1 MRLNYL
7 ELLAVATTSL
17 TTETEGLKFR
27 WLWTDERS
35 RGVIFQSL
43 VILGLAIF
51 IAFIVSNTIA
61 NLQKAGLASGFGF
74 LDEPAFFDINQRMIE
89 YTSQSTF
96 GRALIVGFLNTIL
109 VSALGII
116 AATLIGF
123 SAGVMRL
130 SHNWILSKLVTTY
143 VEFTR
148 NVPVLLQII
157 FWWAILTGLPKV
169 RDSLSFGNA
178 IFLNNRGFRM
188 PSPEPETGFVW
199 VFAVFVAG
207 VIATAIIAKW
217 AHKRQDK
224 TGQTFPTVWVGL
236 ALIIGLSVIVY
247 FILGQ
252 PLAWDVPERTR
263 FNFRGGINVTPELIA
278 LWFALSTYTGAFI
291 SENVRA
297 GIMAVSKG
305 QTEAAFALGLRRN
318 QTMRLIIIPQALR
331 VIIPPLTSQYL
342 NLTKNSSLAIA
353 IGYQDLVSIGGT
365 ILNQSGQ
372 ALEVVGIWMA
382 VYLSLSLLTSA
393 YMNWYNKRIALV
405 ER

>member
-1 MRLNYL
+1 M
-7 ELLAVATTSL
+7 ATTTP
-17 TTETEGLKFR
+17 TTETKGLEIR
-27 WLWTDERS
+27 RLWTDERY
-35 RGVIFQSL
+35 RGIIFQFL
-43 VILGLAIF
+43 VVLGLALF
-51 IAFIVSNTIA
+51 IAFIVSNTLT
-61 NLQKAGLASGFGF
+61 NLQKAGLASGYGF
-74 LDEPAFFDINQRMIE
+74 LEDPAFFDINQRLIE

-96 GRALIVGFLNTIL
+96 GRALVVGLLNTIL
-109 VSALGII
+109 VSAMGII

-130 SHNWILSKLVTTY
+130 SNNWILSRLVTAY
-143 VEFTR
+143 VEMTR

-169 RDSLSFGNA
+169 RDSLSLGDA
-178 IFLNNRGFRM
+178 VYLNNRGFRM
-188 PSPEPETGFVW
+188 PAPILESGFGW
-199 VFAVFVAG
+199 VFGAFIVGA
-207 VIATAIIAKW
+207 IATFIIAKW
-217 AHKRQDK
+217 AKRRQDE
-224 TGQTFPTVWVGL
+224 TGQTFPMLWVGL
-236 ALIIGLSVIVY
+236 ALIIGLPVIVH

-252 PLAWDVPERTR
+252 PLTWDMPERGR
-263 FNFRGGINVTPELIA
+263 FNFEGGFNVTPELIA
-278 LWFALSTYTGAFI
+278 LWFALSTYTGSFI

-305 QTEAAFALGLRRN
+305 QSEAAFALGLRPN
-318 QTMRLIIIPQALR
+318 QTMRLIVIPQALR

-382 VYLSLSLLTSA
+382 VYLTLSLLTSG

>member
-1 MRLNYL
+1 M
-7 ELLAVATTSL
+7 AITTVTGDSGGI
-17 TTETEGLKFR
+17 EVR
-27 WLWTDERS
+27 RLWTDERS
-35 RGVIFQSL
+35 RGIIFQLL
-43 VILGLAIF
+43 VVLGLAAF
-51 IAFIVSNTIA
+51 IAFIVSNTLT
-61 NLQKAGLASGFGF
+61 NLQNAGLASGYGF
-74 LDEPAFFDINQRMIE
+74 LSEPAFFDINQRLIE

-96 GRALIVGFLNTIL
+96 GRALIVGLLNTIL

-123 SAGVMRL
+123 AAGVMRL
-130 SHNWILSKLVTTY
+130 SPNWILSRLVTTY

-157 FWWAILTGLPKV
+157 FWWAILTELPKV
-169 RDSLSFGNA
+169 RDSISIGGSF
-178 IFLNNRGFRM
+178 FLNNRGLRM
-188 PSPEPETGFVW
+188 PSPILESGFGW
-199 VFAVFVAG
+199 VFAAFIVG
-207 VIATAIIAKW
+207 IIATFFIAKW
-217 AHKRQDK
+217 AKKRQDE
-224 TGQTFPTVWVGL
+224 TGQTFPMFWVGL
-236 ALIIGLSVIVY
+236 GLIIGLPVIVHL
-247 FILGQ
+247 ILGQ
-252 PLAWDVPERTR
+252 PLSWDVPERTR
-263 FNFRGGINVTPELIA
+263 FNFRGGFNVTPELIA

-291 SENVRA
+291 SEIVRS
-297 GIMAVSKG
+297 GIQSVSKG
-305 QTEAAFALGLRRN
+305 QSEAAFALGLRPN
-318 QTMRLIIIPQALR
+318 QTMRMIILPQALR

-393 YMNWYNKRIALV
+393 YMNWYNKKIALV

>member
-1 MRLNYL
+1 MANPRAHDTQDVFDVRRLM
-7 ELLAVATTSL
+7 
-17 TTETEGLKFR
+17 
-27 WLWTDERS
+27 TDERS
-35 RGVIFQSL
+35 RA
-43 VILGLAIF
+43 VILQLLVLLGVALF

-61 NLQKAGLASGFGF
+61 NLQNAGLASGFGF
-74 LDEPAFFDINQRMIE
+74 LGDTAFFDINQRLID

-96 GRALIVGFLNTIL
+96 GRALIVGLLNTIL
-109 VSALGII
+109 ISALGIV

-123 SAGVMRL
+123 VGGVLRL
-130 SHNWILSKLVTTY
+130 SDNWIVSRLVAAW

-157 FWWAILTGLPKV
+157 FWWAILTSLPKV
-169 RDSLSFGNA
+169 RDSMSLGDVA
-178 IFLNNRGFRM
+178 YLNNRGLRTPAPIF
-188 PSPEPETGFVW
+188 EPGMEWVIGAFVLAI
-199 VFAVFVAG
+199 VAAIAVSR
-207 VIATAIIAKW
+207 W
-217 AHKRQDK
+217 AHRRQDA
-224 TGQTFPTVWVGL
+224 TGQTFPSGWAGLGLIVGAPL
-236 ALIIGLSVIVY
+236 IVY

-252 PLAWDVPERTR
+252 PLDWDVPERTR
-263 FNFRGGINVTPELIA
+263 FNFRGGFNVTPELIA

-291 SENVRA
+291 SEIVRS
-297 GIMAVSKG
+297 GIRSVSRG
-305 QTEAAFALGLRRN
+305 QSEAAFALGLRKN
-318 QTMRLIIIPQALR
+318 QTMRMVIIPQALR

-382 VYLSLSLLTSA
+382 VYLTLSLTTSA